1 MNVSTGTSTDI
12 TSNSATVSG
21 QIIDLGEG
29 ATQYGHYYGK
39 TTGVKILVLKQQTEC
54 LKGQLVLRV
63 NLIIS
68 MQELHIIIKHT

>member
-1 MNVSTGTSTDI
+1 MDI
-12 TSNSATVSG
+12 IMEKPQV
-21 QIIDLGEG
+21 L
-29 ATQYGHYYGK
+29 
-39 TTGVKILVLKQQTEC
+39 KILVLKQQTEC